1 MTGYATSNAD
11 ALDPSL
17 VRALAAALR
26 SLRYG
31 TVALVVHDAR
41 VVQLERR
48 ERVRFDERAS
58 TKGGPRRRMTSTK
71 PTADRTTGGPSRN
84 RRLQVTSPAGRRL
97 GRASIHLVA
106 AATVVASASASTVFA
121 QQNGASPTPIGA
133 TELTVGA
140 IEDRLAALDQQIR
153 ILKRLRELERDSAA
167 ARAKSETRISAGRQG
182 FLIHSADGR
191 FRLRLGGNV
200 QADGRVYASDAAPSL
215 GNTFVLRRVRPIL
228 EVTAYRVFDARVM
241 PDFAEG
247 RVQLQDAYVGARLL
261 PEIQIRAGKFKGPVG
276 LERLQS
282 QTDLLLIERAYPSSI
297 APNRDL
303 GVSLGG
309 ELFGGRLRYDVGLF
323 DGTVDGGNTDG
334 DAGDNKDGH
343 ARLFVTPFAQ
353 SGGVLAGL
361 GFGVAG
367 TLGEE
372 HGSVSAP
379 SLATYR
385 SEGQNVFFSY
395 RADGTAA
402 NTAFADGRRTRI
414 APQAS
419 YLRGPFGLL
428 GEWIRS
434 TQVVNRA
441 GAVATISASAWQATG
456 SFAITGDQASLT
468 GLAPRR
474 PISEGGAGAL
484 ELVLRY
490 AELSLD
496 DEAFPTFADPARS
509 ARRAREWG
517 AGLNWYLERRVKVAA
532 NYLHT
537 TFDGGAAMDDR
548 EDENAILTRFQ
559 VAF

>member
-1 MTGYATSNAD
+1 
-11 ALDPSL
+11 
-17 VRALAAALR
+17 
-26 SLRYG
+26 
-31 TVALVVHDAR
+31 
-41 VVQLERR
+41 
-48 ERVRFDERAS
+48 
-58 TKGGPRRRMTSTK
+58 
-71 PTADRTTGGPSRN
+71 
-84 RRLQVTSPAGRRL
+84 VTSPVSS
-97 GRASIHLVA
+97 GRARAIGAIAVVVVIA
-106 AATVVASASASTVFA
+106 VASARTMIAQVNGAASSASAAAKVS
-121 QQNGASPTPIGA
+121 SPSV
-133 TELTVGA
+133 E
-140 IEDRLAALDQQIR
+140 ERLAELDQQIR

-167 ARAKSETRISAGRQG
+167 AEAKGEARATAGRQG
-182 FLIHSADGR
+182 FLLRSADGR
-191 FRLRLGGNV
+191 FQLRLGGNV
-200 QADGRVYASDAAPSL
+200 QADGRLYASDGVPSL
-215 GNTFVLRRVRPIL
+215 GNTFLLRRVRPIL
-228 EVTAYRVFDARVM
+228 EVTAYRVFEVRVM

-261 PEIQIRAGKFKGPVG
+261 PGIQVRAGKFKGPVS

-282 QTDLLLIERAYPSSI
+282 QADLLFIERAFPSSI

-309 ELFGGRLRYDVGLF
+309 DLFGGRVRYDVGVF

-343 ARLFVTPFAQ
+343 ARLFFTPFAR
-353 SGGVLAGL
+353 SGGFLTGL
-361 GFGVAG
+361 GIGVAG

-372 HGSVSAP
+372 HGSLTAP
-379 SLATYR
+379 ALAAYR

-395 RADGTAA
+395 RADGTAP
-402 NTAFADGRRTRI
+402 NTAVADGRRTRI
-414 APQAS
+414 APQLS

-441 GAVATISASAWQATG
+441 GALATISIKAWQATG
-456 SFAITGDQASLT
+456 SLAVTGDQASFT

-474 PISEGGAGAL
+474 PVTEGGAGAL
-484 ELVLRY
+484 ELVVRY
-490 AELSLD
+490 AELGAD
-496 DEAFPTFADPARS
+496 EEAFPVFADPARS

-517 AGLNWYLERRVKVAA
+517 VGLNWYLERRVKIAA

-537 TFDGGAAMDDR
+537 TFDGGATTGDR